1 MCETVHFYTARW
13 TYGMSFAT
21 QRLTLRD
28 CARFQENMI
37 DFTVARL
44 NMVESQVRPNGIT
57 DRRIIAAIE
66 SVAREAFVP
75 ESRRDVAYMDEDVP
89 LDAHGHRALIEVMA
103 FARMLQHAAIKPS
116 DKVLLVGA
124 GTGYG
129 AAVVSQIA
137 ASVVALDCDSSL
149 IHRAKANVAGR
160 GNVTVVE
167 GPLAAGA
174 PAQQP
179 FDVIVLEGRAE
190 EVPQSLLDQLADG
203 GRLVAVVGEAD
214 IAQACV
220 YSVAGGAVA
229 VRQVFDASV
238 AALPGLKKKRPAFV
252 F

>member
-1 MCETVHFYTARW
+1 
-13 TYGMSFAT
+13 
-21 QRLTLRD
+21 
-28 CARFQENMI
+28 MI
-37 DFTVARL
+37 DFSVARL

-66 SVAREAFVP
+66 TVPREHFVP

-103 FARMLQHAAIKPS
+103 FARMLQHAAIKPT

-129 AAVVSQIA
+129 AAVVSQIGA
-137 ASVVALDCDSSL
+137 EVVALESDPQLVHHARRNLDG
-149 IHRAKANVAGR
+149 HANVKL
-160 GNVTVVE
+160 VE
-167 GPLAAGA
+167 GALSAGA
-174 PAQQP
+174 PGAQP
-179 FDVIVLEGRAE
+179 FDVILLEGRAE
-190 EVPQSLLDQLADG
+190 EVPQALLDQLADG
-203 GRLVAVVGEAD
+203 GRLVGVVGEAE

-220 YSVAGGAVA
+220 YSRSGGAVA

-238 AALPGLKKKRPAFV
+238 SELPGLKKKRPAFV

>member
-1 MCETVHFYTARW
+1 
-13 TYGMSFAT
+13 
-21 QRLTLRD
+21 
-28 CARFQENMI
+28 MI

-66 SVAREAFVP
+66 AVPREHFVP

-89 LDAHGHRALIEVMA
+89 LDAHGRRALIEVMA

-129 AAVVSQIA
+129 AAVVGQIGA
-137 ASVVALDCDSSL
+137 EVVALESDTQL
-149 IHRAKANVAGR
+149 VHHARRNLAGHANVK
-160 GNVTVVE
+160 VVE
-167 GPLAAGA
+167 GVLSAGA
-174 PAQQP
+174 PAEQP
-179 FDVIVLEGRAE
+179 FDVILLEGRAE
-190 EVPQSLLDQLADG
+190 EVPLALLDQLADG
-203 GRLVAVVGEAD
+203 GRLVGVVGETE

-220 YSVAGGAVA
+220 YSRSGGAVA

-238 AALPGLKKKRPAFV
+238 AELPGLKKKRPAFV